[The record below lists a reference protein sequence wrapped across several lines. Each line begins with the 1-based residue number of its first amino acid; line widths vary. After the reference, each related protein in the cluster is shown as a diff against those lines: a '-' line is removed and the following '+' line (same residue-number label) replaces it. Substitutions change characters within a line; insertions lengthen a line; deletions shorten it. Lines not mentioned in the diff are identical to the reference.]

1 MELSSSA
8 PTQNQKGTTDHEEE
22 VVFGE
27 ESEDS
32 IPQTHPT
39 EEQPEM
45 TAAEK
50 EKYDRIRSV
59 CFDRVSFSYVQ
70 DAFGN
75 DLEAA
80 IEDKDDEPVKK
91 PKKKAGE
98 LSDNEQRLLVKRAI
112 V

>member
-1 MELSSSA
+1 MAKNNSNLTICQPKKALLLDSQNDRAVPTQTNTGEEHNRMELSSSA

-59 CFDRVSFSYVQ
+59 CFDRASFSYV
-70 DAFGN
+70 
-75 DLEAA
+75 
-80 IEDKDDEPVKK
+80 
-91 PKKKAGE
+91 
-98 LSDNEQRLLVKRAI
+98 
-112 V
+112 